1 MSKKHKIKTFILAF
15 ITFIVSTFV
24 CSILIINGDK
34 FLRSFNIISVS
45 NVSTKYNV
53 KFENVKAASEYEI
66 IVYNSDN
73 EILYNTKSDNNEVN
87 MNLDKIQYN
96 EKYKIV
102 IFAYDD
108 LGNSVSVKNPYEF
121 TYTEPTFSNLN
132 NLVLDNNEDYNL
144 IIDGNVENNSNMM
157 GKAFKATISV
167 TAE

>member
-1 MSKKHKIKTFILAF
+1 MSKKHKIKTFFLAF

-45 NVSTKYNV
+45 NISTKYNV

-73 EILYNTKSDNNEVN
+73 EILFNTKSDNNEVN

-102 IFAYDD
+102 IFAYD
-108 LGNSVSVKNPYEF
+108 N
-121 TYTEPTFSNLN
+121 
-132 NLVLDNNEDYNL
+132 
-144 IIDGNVENNSNMM
+144 
-157 GKAFKATISV
+157 
-167 TAE
+167 